1 MPGSL
6 LVRQAPEGPT
16 SLKLLLQ
23 RLSAEKMDAVVVKL
37 VKQRS
42 LEPIPMSN

>member
-6 LVRQAPEGPT
+6 LVHPDLDDPT

-23 RLSAEKMDAVVVKL
+23 LLYVKKKDAVVVKL
-37 VKQRS
+37 VKQHL